1 MADDGA
7 VHEMSRAI
15 GSLEA
20 SVRSLNERWEERER
34 SAAEGRRVL
43 HAKFDALRD
52 NVSDLA
58 SEVSGV
64 TEKLASIE
72 PEIKTFEEARLQAIG
87 AQKLGK
93 WIWWVLLG
101 VAGAAG
107 SMITWFLNLPR
118 GG

>member
-7 VHEMSRAI
+7 VHEMSRVI

-20 SVRSLNERWEERER
+20 SVIELNRKWDERER
-34 SAAEGRRVL
+34 SASEGRRVL
-43 HAKFDALRD
+43 HAKFDSLKD
-52 NVSDLA
+52 
-58 SEVSGV
+58 EVSEMATKVVGV
-64 TEKLASIE
+64 ETALASIE
-72 PEIKTFEEARLQAIG
+72 PEIKTFQEARLQAIG

-107 SMITWFLNLPR
+107 SMITWVLSWM
-118 GG
+118 GKG